1 MCVASFSSPEQK
13 AKVSFWHHLLFYI
26 SIFSSRTTVHNS
38 SEYGYDIGGTWK
50 VQYCFCWPCPLS
62 KEAANSF
69 DWMKIGIY
77 KNPLIR
83 TTGCSE
89 TKFDIKS
96 NLVASLDNG
105 QDGGIVWLFS
115 TW

>member
-50 VQYCFCWPCPLS
+50 GGCVPGVPPGS
-62 KEAANSF
+62 AP
-69 DWMKIGIY
+69 GI
-77 KNPLIR
+77 R
-83 TTGCSE
+83 
-89 TKFDIKS
+89 FKS
-96 NLVASLDNG
+96 
-105 QDGGIVWLFS
+105 
-115 TW
+115 